1 MHVTNKQLS
10 DKFYNGWKKNQN
22 DQFIEIFRNSRQ

>member
-10 DKFYNGWKKNQN
+10 DKLKNGWKKFKMA
-22 DQFIEIFRNSRQ
+22 DLVRFFISRQ